1 MIDNNILV
9 FIENTRRIKEVI
21 IARNP
26 SRTTNPMIA
35 VWSIIGSSSRGHTTI
50 LHGMI
55 YEIDTLEYT
64 LATLAAIS
72 TNKSRSAGPINFS
85 EGD

>member
-50 LHGMI
+50 LHGMK
-55 YEIDTLEYT
+55 IDTLEYT
-64 LATLAAIS
+64 LATLAAIP